1 MFFKLK
7 NNSSQHLLILEQMNI
22 EITLPDESIR
32 KYNNPV
38 TGEAIAFD
46 IGPKLGKDAIAIE
59 INKQLFDTSY
69 EITENASINI
79 LTSKDI
85 VSLSILRHSTAHLLA
100 QAVLNLYPDTQYGVG
115 PDIEDGFYYDFLFE
129 QTISDDDLPKIEKE
143 MTRLT
148 GEKQPFSKSFMD
160 KSKALNLFK
169 NQEFKKELINTAD
182 STEGVDDNHVSVY
195 SNKDFIDLC
204 RGPHVPNTGYIKHFK
219 LTRIGG
225 AYWRGDENNPQL
237 QRIYGTSW
245 FTKDDLQQYLS
256 RRVEAEKRD
265 HRKIGKELELFTS
278 ADELGP
284 GQFLWKP
291 NGALLRNTIETYS
304 KKAHIQNG
312 YDLVNTPHIGRSI
325 LWETSGHLEHYEEG
339 MYPPLQSKDNDD
351 TYYLKPMNCPFHI
364 LIYKSELRSYKE
376 LPVRL
381 FELGS
386 VYRFEKTGVL
396 HGLLRARGF
405 TQDDAHIFCT
415 FDQIDQEINNLLRFS
430 IALLKSF
437 GFEDIEADLSTKPK
451 KAIGEDK
458 DWKIATES
466 LENALNEEGINFI
479 TAEGEGAFY
488 GPKIDLHVKD
498 AIGRRW
504 QLSTIQIDFAQPNNF
519 GLEYVTSK
527 NSKDR
532 PVMVHRALLGSIE
545 RFTGILIEHYSGEF
559 PGWLAPTQL
568 KILTI
573 GDVHDYVQS
582 IVEKLPNVRLEI
594 DNRNVRLGEKIHDAK
609 KRKIP
614 LSLIIGEKD
623 LAANTG
629 SLNILNSESINN
641 ETIAQLVKEIN
652 KQVKEPRFEF

>member
-7 NNSSQHLLILEQMNI
+7 NNSTQHLLILEQMNI

-115 PDIEDGFYYDFLFE
+115 PDIEDGFYYDFLFD

-148 GEKQPFSKSFMD
+148 GEKQPFSKSFVD

-169 NQEFKKELINTAD
+169 NQEFKQELINTAD

-204 RGPHVPNTGYIKHFK
+204 RGPHLPNTGYIKHFK

-312 YDLVNTPHIGRSI
+312 YDFVNTPHIGRSI

>member
-1 MFFKLK
+1 
-7 NNSSQHLLILEQMNI
+7 MNI
-22 EITLPDESIR
+22 EITLPDKSIR
-32 KYNNPV
+32 KYNKPI
-38 TGEAIAFD
+38 TGEAIALD
-46 IGPKLGKDAIAIE
+46 IGPKLGKDAIGIE
-59 INKQLFDTSY
+59 INKQIFDTSY
-69 EITENASINI
+69 EITENVSINI
-79 LTSKDI
+79 LTSKDR

-100 QAVLNLYPDTQYGVG
+100 QAVLNLFPGTQYGVG

-129 QTISDDDLPKIEKE
+129 ETISDEDLPKIEKE
-143 MTRLT
+143 MKRLAA
-148 GEKQPFSKSFMD
+148 EKQSFSKSFID
-160 KSKALNLFK
+160 KSQALNIFK
-169 NQEFKKELINTAD
+169 NQKFKMELINTAD
-182 STEGVDDNHVSVY
+182 ATEGVDADQVSVY
-195 SNKDFIDLC
+195 SNNDFLDLC
-204 RGPHVPNTGYIKHFK
+204 RGPHVPHTGFIKHFK
-219 LTRIGG
+219 LTRLGG
-225 AYWRGDENNPQL
+225 AYWRGDEDNPQL

-245 FTKDDLQQYLS
+245 FTDDDLQQYLT
-256 RRVEAEKRD
+256 RRIEAEKRD
-265 HRKIGKELELFTS
+265 HRKIGKELELFTT

-291 NGALLRNTIETYS
+291 NGALLRNTIENYS

-312 YDLVNTPHIGRSI
+312 YEFVNTPHIGRST

-351 TYYLKPMNCPFHI
+351 KYYLKPMNCPFHI

-415 FDQIDQEINNLLRFS
+415 FEQINQEINSLLRFS
-430 IALLKSF
+430 ISLLKSF
-437 GFEDIEADLSTKPK
+437 GFNDIEADLSTKPK

-458 DWKIATES
+458 DWDIATES
-466 LENALNEEGINFI
+466 LENALNDAGINFI

-519 GLEYVTSK
+519 KLEYVTSK
-527 NSKDR
+527 NNKDR

-573 GDVHDYVQS
+573 GDVKDYVQT
-582 IVEKLPNVRLEI
+582 IVEKLPNVRLEV
-594 DNRNVRLGEKIHDAK
+594 DNRNIRLGEKIHDAK
-609 KRKIP
+609 KQKIP
-614 LSLIIGEKD
+614 LSLIVGEKD
-623 LAANTG
+623 LSENTG

-641 ETIAQLVKEIN
+641 QKISHLLKEIN
-652 KQVKEPRFEF
+652 KQVKEPKFEF

>member
-7 NNSSQHLLILEQMNI
+7 NNSTQHLLILEQMNI

-115 PDIEDGFYYDFLFE
+115 PDIEDGFYYDFLFD

-169 NQEFKKELINTAD
+169 NQEFKQELINTAD

-312 YDLVNTPHIGRSI
+312 YDFVNTPHIGRSI

-339 MYPPLQSKDNDD
+339 MFPPLQSKDNDD

>member
-1 MFFKLK
+1 MFFELE

-22 EITLPDESIR
+22 EITLPDKSIR

-148 GEKQPFSKSFMD
+148 GEKQPFSKSFMN

-312 YDLVNTPHIGRSI
+312 YDFVNTPHIGRSI

>member
-7 NNSSQHLLILEQMNI
+7 NNSTQHLLILEQMNI
-22 EITLPDESIR
+22 EITLPDKSIR

-169 NQEFKKELINTAD
+169 NQEFKQELINTAD

-312 YDLVNTPHIGRSI
+312 YDFVNTPHIGRSI

-415 FDQIDQEINNLLRFS
+415 FEQIDQEINNLLRFS